1 MTRKPQKKLLKEQRR
16 AARRKAEDELAELQ
30 RRIDEIAAADAAA
43 DAPGDAAG
51 VGAKST
57 TAATVAAATRFSDL
71 PILSATL
78 QGLTD
83 AAFLQL
89 TAIQRQAI
97 PVALTGA
104 DVMGTARTG
113 LGKTLAFLVPVV
125 EALVR
130 ARISEHDGLAA
141 LIILPTRELAVQ
153 TFEVLTKIGKH
164 NSFLAALVTG
174 GKDLKYEKER
184 VARMNVLVGTPGRVA
199 QHLNEAVGMETA
211 NLQVLVLDEADRC
224 LDMGFRRQI
233 DSIVGHLPPTRQ
245 TLLFLATQLQLV
257 EELARLSMAAPKRIT
272 AAAASAASGA
282 AKSEG
287 ASGGAAQ
294 SEGASGGS
302 ANADGDFGDPASAS
316 ASVAAASAAP
326 PSLSH
331 YYLTLP
337 LDEKLNTLWSFIK
350 LHLKA
355 KILVFFLLLK
365 QVQYAYES
373 FRTLQPGILLLQL
386 YGRHKHTARV
396 ETTHKFRQAQHACL
410 FATDIVARGMDF
422 PAIDWVVQVD
432 CPEDAAT
439 YVHRVGRAARFGRRG
454 HALLMLAPLETPMLQ
469 RLAQHHCHPKQMSI
483 KAKAR
488 KLIRPQLQLLCFH
501 DPVMKNL
508 GQRAFILYARLVH
521 VQHDREVFRF
531 DELPWDKYAEL
542 LGLPG
547 APQIK
552 LGSGNAAK
560 ERKNQLRQLLQL
572 ERANAAGDLP
582 PSAPQRTK
590 YDRMF
595 ERQNQ
600 TVLSKP
606 YLSLT
611 DHTAADDDFITVKR
625 RDHALVEEE
634 LPDPTVPVLKRQAKR
649 ALLRKLSKHGSAN
662 KVRFDDE
669 GNPHAVY
676 ELGDEADFE
685 LAGDARTQQQ
695 QFVEREAAVMGE
707 ADAADKE
714 HARQKRQD
722 KKRKRRE
729 AERRARGGDSDGDGG
744 DGDDSDVDLD
754 RDLERGE
761 ALADAAVAA
770 TGPRWFEQ
778 PRKRARAQPEVA
790 EPQLLEDL
798 EALTQR
804 LLHE

>member
-16 AARRKAEDELAELQ
+16 AARRKAEDELADLQ
-30 RRIDEIAAADAAA
+30 RRIDEIAAADAAG
-43 DAPGDAAG
+43 DAPAAAAA
-51 VGAKST
+51 AKGT
-57 TAATVAAATRFSDL
+57 TAAAAATRFSDL

-130 ARISEHDGLAA
+130 ARITEHDGLAA

-174 GKDLKYEKER
+174 GKDLTYEKER

-257 EELARLSMAAPKRIT
+257 EELARLSMAAPRRIAAG
-272 AAAASAASGA
+272 AAAP
-282 AKSEG
+282 E
-287 ASGGAAQ
+287 
-294 SEGASGGS
+294 
-302 ANADGDFGDPASAS
+302 S
-316 ASVAAASAAP
+316 ASVANAGAKAGANAGAAGDLADSNTPADAIGGAAAVAAAP

-350 LHLKA
+350 LHLKS

-454 HALLMLAPLETPMLQ
+454 HALLMLAPLETPMLL
-469 RLAQHHCHPKQMSI
+469 RLAHNHCHPKQMSI

-582 PSAPQRTK
+582 PAAPPRTK

-634 LPDPTVPVLKRQAKR
+634 LPDLSLPALKRQAKR

-695 QFVEREAAVMGE
+695 QFVAREAAVMGE

-729 AERRARGGDSDGDGG
+729 AERRARGADSDGDEG
-744 DGDDSDVDLD
+744 DGGDSDVDLD

-761 ALADAAVAA
+761 ALADAAVAPA
-770 TGPRWFEQ
+770 APRWFEH
-778 PRKRARAQPEVA
+778 PRKRAREQPEVA